1 MLDTNIC
8 ALIGK
13 RNENVLAAIRDHRQ
27 DGLFISAITLSELE
41 HGVRNSQYVEKN
53 RIALNNILVL
63 LTVLPY
69 DSQAAVEYGLIRAD
83 LQKRGCLIGNM
94 DMLIAAH
101 AKSARLTLVTNNTR
115 EFQRVRGLAIED
127 WKT

>member
-1 MLDTNIC
+1 MSYMLDTNIC
-8 ALIGK
+8 VLTSK

-27 DGLFISAITLSELE
+27 DGLFISAITLSELG

-69 DSQAAVEYGLIRAD
+69 DSQARRSSMA
-83 LQKRGCLIGNM
+83 
-94 DMLIAAH
+94 
-101 AKSARLTLVTNNTR
+101 
-115 EFQRVRGLAIED
+115 
-127 WKT
+127 